1 MYNIIIVIILYK
13 VNYYNTKNIFKI
25 FLNDDIEFKIVYELS
40 EKIMAIDIVL
50 HILKFQ
56 SKISIFE

>member
-1 MYNIIIVIILYK
+1 MIILYK